1 MWDLGRCLEGRQR
14 GEVAGGAFRHLS
26 LPRPAPCSTPRCP
39 VTLRLLHL
47 FFSPFKAMNALLDR
61 IVGVIAGFQS
71 READLRQRLA
81 DALAD
86 DAADE
91 AAIDAARRDAL
102 AAMERAATAEALM
115 AQLQASADDATSQ
128 LTAIDAFIDQFV
140 PAITEVQ
147 VAADDEATTVT
158 ESDAEP
164 TESTIGEVVAGD
176 NSGADDAAPEPDTD
190 SDEPAAA

>member
-1 MWDLGRCLEGRQR
+1 M
-14 GEVAGGAFRHLS
+14 
-26 LPRPAPCSTPRCP
+26 
-39 VTLRLLHL
+39 TLRLLHL
-47 FFSPFKAMNALLDR
+47 LFSPLKSMNALLDR

-86 DAADE
+86 DAADA

-115 AQLQASADDATSQ
+115 AQLQASADDANSQ

-140 PAITEVQ
+140 PALTDNGMEAEEAIEPVEADAVDTSA
-147 VAADDEATTVT
+147 AADAGAEA
-158 ESDAEP
+158 DAADGDD
-164 TESTIGEVVAGD
+164 SAAAGD
-176 NSGADDAAPEPDTD
+176 ASSDMTEPDQ
-190 SDEPAAA
+190 PAAA

>member
-1 MWDLGRCLEGRQR
+1 M
-14 GEVAGGAFRHLS
+14 
-26 LPRPAPCSTPRCP
+26 T
-39 VTLRLLHL
+39 
-47 FFSPFKAMNALLDR
+47 ALLDR

-86 DAADE
+86 DAAD
-91 AAIDAARRDAL
+91 AVAIDAARRDAL

-128 LTAIDAFIDQFV
+128 LSAIDAFIDQFV
-140 PAITEVQ
+140 PALTEVQ

-158 ESDAEP
+158 EPETAP
-164 TESTIGEVVAGD
+164 TKSMTGEVVAGD
-176 NSGADDAAPEPDTD
+176 NSGADAAAPEADTV

>member
-1 MWDLGRCLEGRQR
+1 M
-14 GEVAGGAFRHLS
+14 
-26 LPRPAPCSTPRCP
+26 T
-39 VTLRLLHL
+39 
-47 FFSPFKAMNALLDR
+47 ALLDR

-86 DAADE
+86 DAADA

-115 AQLQASADDATSQ
+115 AQLQASADDANSQ

-140 PAITEVQ
+140 PALTENE
-147 VAADDEATTVT
+147 VAAEDEAITVT
-158 ESDAEP
+158 EPEIAP
-164 TESTIGEVVAGD
+164 VESTTGEVVAGD
-176 NSGADDAAPEPDTD
+176 NSGADDAAPDADTD

>member
-1 MWDLGRCLEGRQR
+1 
-14 GEVAGGAFRHLS
+14 VS
-26 LPRPAPCSTPRCP
+26 
-39 VTLRLLHL
+39 LRLLHL

-61 IVGVIAGFQS
+61 IVAVIAGFQA
-71 READLRQRLA
+71 READLRQQLA

-91 AAIDAARRDAL
+91 AAIEAARRDAL
-102 AAMERAATAEALM
+102 AAMERAATAEALV

-140 PAITEVQ
+140 PALTEDS
-147 VAADDEATTVT
+147 VAAEDEGTIVT
-158 ESDAEP
+158 EPDTAP
-164 TESTIGEVVAGD
+164 AESTTGEVVAGD
-176 NSGADDAAPEPDTD
+176 NSGADAAAPEADTE

>member
-1 MWDLGRCLEGRQR
+1 M
-14 GEVAGGAFRHLS
+14 
-26 LPRPAPCSTPRCP
+26 T
-39 VTLRLLHL
+39 
-47 FFSPFKAMNALLDR
+47 ALLDR

-81 DALAD
+81 DALAN
-86 DAADE
+86 DAADD

-102 AAMERAATAEALM
+102 AAMERAATAEAVM

-140 PAITEVQ
+140 PALTEVQ
-147 VAADDEATTVT
+147 VAADDEATNVT
-158 ESDAEP
+158 EPETAP
-164 TESTIGEVVAGD
+164 TESTTGEVVAGD
-176 NSGADDAAPEPDTD
+176 NSGADDAAAPEADTD

>member
-1 MWDLGRCLEGRQR
+1 M
-14 GEVAGGAFRHLS
+14 
-26 LPRPAPCSTPRCP
+26 
-39 VTLRLLHL
+39 TLRLLHL

-86 DAADE
+86 DAADD

-140 PAITEVQ
+140 PALTEPPDGS
-147 VAADDEATTVT
+147 ALPGGDTA
-158 ESDAEP
+158 AEP
-164 TESTIGEVVAGD
+164 AEPVVVAGD
-176 NSGADDAAPEPDTD
+176 SDGADELQASAAEPD
-190 SDEPAAA
+190 SALSPADPEAGSSPDQPLLA

>member
-1 MWDLGRCLEGRQR
+1 
-14 GEVAGGAFRHLS
+14 
-26 LPRPAPCSTPRCP
+26 
-39 VTLRLLHL
+39 VTLRLLPL
-47 FFSPFKAMNALLDR
+47 LLSPLKSMTALLDR

-86 DAADE
+86 
-91 AAIDAARRDAL
+91 DAL

-140 PAITEVQ
+140 PALTDNEVEAEDET
-147 VAADDEATTVT
+147 VPAADAVDSSAAA
-158 ESDAEP
+158 DAGADGDD
-164 TESTIGEVVAGD
+164 SAAAGD
-176 NSGADDAAPEPDTD
+176 ASGDTTEPDQ
-190 SDEPAAA
+190 PAAA

>member
-1 MWDLGRCLEGRQR
+1 M
-14 GEVAGGAFRHLS
+14 
-26 LPRPAPCSTPRCP
+26 T
-39 VTLRLLHL
+39 
-47 FFSPFKAMNALLDR
+47 ALLDR

-86 DAADE
+86 DAADA

-115 AQLQASADDATSQ
+115 AQLQASADDANSQ
-128 LTAIDAFIDQFV
+128 LSAIDAFIDQFV
-140 PAITEVQ
+140 PALTEVQ
-147 VAADDEATTVT
+147 VAAEDQATTVT
-158 ESDAEP
+158 EPEAAPAEA
-164 TESTIGEVVAGD
+164 TTVEVVAGD
-176 NSGADDAAPEPDTD
+176 SSGADDAAPEADTD

>member
-1 MWDLGRCLEGRQR
+1 M
-14 GEVAGGAFRHLS
+14 
-26 LPRPAPCSTPRCP
+26 
-39 VTLRLLHL
+39 TLRLLHL

-61 IVGVIAGFQS
+61 IVAVIAGFQA
-71 READLRQRLA
+71 READLRQQLA

-102 AAMERAATAEALM
+102 AAMERAATAEALV

-140 PAITEVQ
+140 PALTEVQ

-158 ESDAEP
+158 EPETAP
-164 TESTIGEVVAGD
+164 AESTTGEVVAGD
-176 NSGADDAAPEPDTD
+176 NSGADPAAPDADTE

>member
-1 MWDLGRCLEGRQR
+1 M
-14 GEVAGGAFRHLS
+14 
-26 LPRPAPCSTPRCP
+26 
-39 VTLRLLHL
+39 TLRLLHL
-47 FFSPFKAMNALLDR
+47 FFSPFKAMTALLNR
-61 IVGVIAGFQS
+61 IVAVIAGFQS
-71 READLRQRLA
+71 READLRQQLA

-115 AQLQASADDATSQ
+115 AQLQASPDDATGQ

-140 PAITEVQ
+140 PALTEVQ
-147 VAADDEATTVT
+147 VAAEDDTPVT
-158 ESDAEP
+158 EPDVASD
-164 TESTIGEVVAGD
+164 ESTTGDVVAGD
-176 NSGADDAAPEPDTD
+176 NSGADAAAPEADTV